1 MVSLAFQTPNG
12 RETFILSRSDDS
24 TDTSTRSYSGFSQRR
39 AGKPNRDRAA
49 LTIVGSDATLFFSSR
64 RTGRPVAISFTLVP
78 NQRPGASVV
87 ELRLSR
93 AQRGATIPCANEA
106 DSHREPPSI
115 ANAGLGMY
123 ASKTD
128 SPSLRA
134 MGSEEPLFSPPRV
147 LQVAAYADGQ
157 FASIHGRRTAAYMTA
172 SLAAASSLYMSPLG
186 IRIQVVS
193 QRVASAAARS
203 SGGEDAEDV
212 LEQFRTRQV
221 SSFRSADLHHLFTGR
236 SFNDSTIGIAY
247 VGAACTAGNK
257 YAVGLSRNV
266 KPALQ
271 PVVAAHELAHG
282 LSAVHDTES
291 MSIMNPTLTTANNH
305 FSDATKAY
313 LSEYIAGAGSCVGPA
328 TTPEASFTVSIT
340 EGVFSAN
347 AVLRSWGQGEC
358 SVTLQGQGT
367 SARWRTIA
375 TRQVKIST
383 PGDPT
388 TVSFTT
394 PSPLYTERKPRRY
407 PLRVVARCASG
418 KSVTPPQI
426 VSPSSAGVAA
436 ISSDPEGDWLSA
448 LIASFRRSG

>member
-12 RETFILSRSDDS
+12 RETFMLSRSDDS

-49 LTIVGSDATLFFSSR
+49 LTIVGNDATLFFSSR

-78 NQRPGASVV
+78 SQRPQASVV

-93 AQRGATIPCANEA
+93 AQRGARIPCANEA

-134 MGSEEPLFSPPRV
+134 MGSEAPLFSPPRV

-186 IRIQVVS
+186 IRIQVVT

-203 SGGEDAEDV
+203 SEGEDAEQV

-247 VGAACTAGNK
+247 VAAACVAGNK

-305 FSDATKAY
+305 FSEATKAY
-313 LSEYIAGAGSCVGPA
+313 LNEYISGPGSCVGPA
-328 TTPEASFTVSIT
+328 STPDASFTVSIK

-347 AVLRSWGQGEC
+347 AVLQSWRQGEC
-358 SVTLQGQGT
+358 SVTLQGQG
-367 SARWRTIA
+367 SSSRWRTIA

-388 TVSFTT
+388 MVSFTT
-394 PSPLYTERKPRRY
+394 ASPLYTERRPRRY
-407 PLRVVARCASG
+407 PVRVVARCGNG
-418 KSVTPPQI
+418 KSVTPAQI
-426 VSPSSAGVAA
+426 VTPTNSGVAA
-436 ISSDPEGDWLSA
+436 ISSDSISDWLSA
-448 LIASFRRSG
+448 LIASFRRGG